1 MSKLHVT
8 VAVVGLALA
17 SGVAWWV
24 QRKGD
29 SGAASVLATP
39 GTAAASRAPGAAG
52 GGVNAGPALVEAGRV
67 TAMRLEDD
75 ATAVGTLRPRQGVML
90 RPEVSGRIKTLTF
103 ADGKSVRR
111 GQVLVQLDDSLQ
123 VAQVQ
128 QAEAQALIARSNLAR
143 SRELLGQG
151 FVSQSVVDQNAANL
165 QVAEAQVALAKAQ
178 AGRMRIVA
186 PFDGVAGIRAVSVG
200 DYVKDGADLVSID
213 DTSTLWVD
221 FRLPE
226 RYAARLHTGQTV
238 EVTLDAMPG
247 VPFKAQVDALDS
259 QVDANGRALLVR
271 ARLANDKGLLRP
283 GMFARARVLFAAR
296 EGALVVPEE
305 ALVPQGGKQYLIVL
319 VPGEAGTGPVSR
331 RIEARTGARM
341 NGKVEILEGV
351 KAGDQ
356 VVTAGQA
363 RLLRTDGQVVKVVD
377 IGQPPAASG
386 PARGK
391 PAAASTAGA

>member
-1 MSKLHVT
+1 VGKLHVT

-17 SGVAWWV
+17 SGLAWWV
-24 QRKGD
+24 QRQRD
-29 SGAASVLATP
+29 PGAASVVAQAATVS
-39 GTAAASRAPGAAG
+39 GPGA
-52 GGVNAGPALVEAGRV
+52 GGVGSGANSGPALVEVGRV

-75 ATAVGTLRPRQGVML
+75 ATAVGTLRPLQGVML

-103 ADGKSVRR
+103 ADGKPVRR
-111 GQVLVQLDDSLQ
+111 GQVLVQLDDALQ

-128 QAEAQALIARSNLAR
+128 QAEAQALIARTNLAR
-143 SRELLGQG
+143 SRELQGQG
-151 FVSQSVVDQNAANL
+151 FVSPSVVDQNAANL
-165 QVAEAQVALAKAQ
+165 QVAEAQVAVAKAQ
-178 AGRMRIVA
+178 ASRMRIVA
-186 PFDGVAGIRAVSVG
+186 PFDGMAGIRAVSVG

-213 DTSTLWVD
+213 DTGTLWVD

-226 RYAARLHTGQTV
+226 RYADRLHTGQAV
-238 EVTLDAMPG
+238 GVTLDAMPG

-271 ARLANDKGLLRP
+271 ARLPNARGLLKP
-283 GMFARARVLFAAR
+283 GMFARARVLLGVR
-296 EGALVVPEE
+296 EAALVVPEE
-305 ALVPQGGKQYLIVL
+305 ALVPQGGKQFLITL
-319 VPGEAGTGPVSR
+319 VPGEAGKGPVSR

-356 VVTAGQA
+356 VVTAGQS
-363 RLLRTDGQVVKVVD
+363 RLLRSDGQVVKVVD
-377 IGQPPAASG
+377 IGPLPAASG
-386 PARGK
+386 AARGR